1 MCYRPRQSGTT
12 TRTYRIRGSS
22 RQSAREEKHMIRAA
36 SSVIAMSALVLLSTA
51 LSAQTTGIAAC
62 DDFLKKY
69 EACVTSKVPAAQK
82 ATFQGQ
88 LDQMRKAWSDA
99 AKAPG
104 VKETLESTCK
114 QSTEQMKAVMSGF
127 GCAF

>member
-1 MCYRPRQSGTT
+1 MV
-12 TRTYRIRGSS
+12 
-22 RQSAREEKHMIRAA
+22 RAA
-36 SSVIAMSALVLLSTA
+36 TAVFVTSAFLMLSTG
-51 LSAQTTGIAAC
+51 LSAQTTGVAAC

-82 ATFQGQ
+82 TMFQGQ

-104 VKETLESTCK
+104 AKATLESTCK
-114 QSTEQMKAVMSGF
+114 QSADQMKAAMSAF
-127 GCAF
+127 GCSF

>member
-1 MCYRPRQSGTT
+1 MV
-12 TRTYRIRGSS
+12 
-22 RQSAREEKHMIRAA
+22 RAA
-36 SSVIAMSALVLLSTA
+36 AAVIATSALVMLSTG
-51 LSAQTTGIAAC
+51 LSAQTTGVAAC

-69 EACVTSKVPAAQK
+69 EACVTSKIPAAQK

-104 VKETLESTCK
+104 AKATLESTCK
-114 QSTEQMKAVMSGF
+114 QSATQMKASMSAF
-127 GCAF
+127 GCSF